1 MPFFPKNIL
10 GSERERLQSSKSGF
24 ILISALIIE
33 QPIPEDPP
41 VIMTTEKRLKY
52 SKCLVDVFEFGIF
65 LLCYIEAVGLIRT
78 IKRNQ

>member
-1 MPFFPKNIL
+1 MQI
-10 GSERERLQSSKSGF
+10 SKLGF
-24 ILISALIIE
+24 IYIIVFMSE

-65 LLCYIEAVGLIRT
+65 LALLYKSGDT
-78 IKRNQ
+78 NHNH